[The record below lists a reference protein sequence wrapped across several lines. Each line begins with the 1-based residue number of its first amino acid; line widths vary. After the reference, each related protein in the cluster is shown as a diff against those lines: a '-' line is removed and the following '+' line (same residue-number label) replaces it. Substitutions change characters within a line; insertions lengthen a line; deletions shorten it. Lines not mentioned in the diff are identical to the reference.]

1 MELQPGLL
9 QLVMVLA
16 MALLQGRRQQQ
27 QRLMMMLQQ
36 EDSDSQKKIPMRLG
50 LLEVLLVVAD
60 QRQQKR
66 RPLLQVQQIVVKLRR
81 VWAAAL
87 VCLDMTHDLRS
98 KGVNQQRRV
107 WVLLVQI

>member
-1 MELQPGLL
+1 
-9 QLVMVLA
+9 MVLA

-27 QRLMMMLQQ
+27 QRLMMVLQQ
-36 EDSDSQKKIPMRLG
+36 ADSDSQKKIPMRLG
-50 LLEVLLVVAD
+50 LGMMMLLEVLLVVAD

-66 RPLLQVQQIVVKLRR
+66 RPLLRVQQIVVKLRR

-87 VCLDMTHDLRS
+87 VCLDMTQDLRS
-98 KGVNQQRRV
+98 KSVNRQRRV